1 MIMKDKQVLVTG
13 AAGFIGSNVCEELS
27 RQQIQFVGV
36 DNMSNGHE
44 EFFPKNHH
52 LIKDDFASKR
62 VLSLIESKAFD
73 YVIHLA
79 AVPRVS
85 YSVEFPLETH
95 ETNVDKTLKLI
106 EKCRGNI
113 EKFIFASSS
122 SVYGGVD
129 VASGPVSEDVKKN
142 PRSPYALQKSII
154 EDYLS
159 LYKDLYNFNS
169 TSLRFFN
176 VFGKNQLGDSPYATA
191 ISAWLT
197 AIKQN
202 KPMRCDGDGSQSR
215 DLCHVDNVVEACI
228 KSCFSDT
235 TGIYNV
241 AYGKRTTNLEILEYF
256 KNRYKESTYINAPWR
271 AGDVMHTHANISKA
285 KSSFGYNP
293 KVDPW
298 SGIQMTSDWF
308 DLNWESIKNLSLRT

>member
-1 MIMKDKQVLVTG
+1 MKDKQVLVTG

-154 EDYLS
+154 ED
-159 LYKDLYNFNS
+159 
-169 TSLRFFN
+169 
-176 VFGKNQLGDSPYATA
+176 
-191 ISAWLT
+191 
-197 AIKQN
+197 
-202 KPMRCDGDGSQSR
+202 
-215 DLCHVDNVVEACI
+215 
-228 KSCFSDT
+228 
-235 TGIYNV
+235 
-241 AYGKRTTNLEILEYF
+241 
-256 KNRYKESTYINAPWR
+256 
-271 AGDVMHTHANISKA
+271 
-285 KSSFGYNP
+285 
-293 KVDPW
+293 
-298 SGIQMTSDWF
+298 
-308 DLNWESIKNLSLRT
+308 